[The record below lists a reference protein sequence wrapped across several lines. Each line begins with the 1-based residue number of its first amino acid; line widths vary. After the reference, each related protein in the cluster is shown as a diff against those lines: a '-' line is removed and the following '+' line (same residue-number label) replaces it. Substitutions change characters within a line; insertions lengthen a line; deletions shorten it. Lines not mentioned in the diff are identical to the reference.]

1 MAKGKFMENL
11 DKLEKLLRQF
21 PHGAR
26 AAELAEKM
34 RVSRSAVYDYLNG
47 LEARGKARNEHGL
60 WYSTA
65 IVQSEPEKQAQLVE
79 TEFLADKNR
88 IKEDYVN
95 GRIHQAYIR
104 TMLLVNKGKVSKEWF
119 KEYRHLFKSL
129 DAQEQAIAKN
139 SIEKHNPRRQQEI
152 RRLKTAIVVEAL
164 KHWS

>member
-1 MAKGKFMENL
+1 MENL

-34 RVSRSAVYDYLNG
+34 GVSRSSIYDYLNS
-47 LEARGKARNEHGL
+47 LVARGKARNENGL

-65 IVQSEPEKQAQLVE
+65 LVQSKPEKQAQSAE
-79 TEFLADKNR
+79 TEFIADRNR

-95 GRIHQAYIR
+95 GRIQQAYRR
-104 TMLLVNKGKVSKEWF
+104 TILLVSKGKVSKEWF
-119 KEYRHLFKSL
+119 KKYRHLFKSL
-129 DAQEQAIAKN
+129 NEQEQAIAKN
-139 SIEKHNPRRQQEI
+139 SIERINPRRQQEI
-152 RRLKTAIVVEAL
+152 RRLKTAIVAEAL